1 MFENITQEGPGIAS
15 AATHTWEI
23 IIMLLVAALIG
34 LLLGYVLWSRFRSMY
49 LDMKAQNERLHSKL
63 TDLEKEHASLKYKH
77 DELEKDNN
85 GLRAKIRS
93 LEADKVILN
102 TKLKKLEA
110 ALEGEGGNE
119 GQEAMTTAQGLTG
132 AVKADDFKKI
142 EGIGPK
148 IEQLLKDAGIQSYAQ
163 LAAASVDKLKEILE
177 KAGSR
182 YQMHDPSTWPKQAQL
197 AAEGKWKELE
207 EYQSVLSGGRTT

>member
-110 ALEGEGGNE
+110 ALEGEGGGE
-119 GQEAMTTAQGLTG
+119 GQEALHAA
-132 AVKADDFKKI
+132 AVQSDDLKKI

-163 LAAASVDKLKEILE
+163 LAGASVDKLKDILG

-182 YQMHDPSTWPKQAQL
+182 YQVHDPSTWPKQAQL